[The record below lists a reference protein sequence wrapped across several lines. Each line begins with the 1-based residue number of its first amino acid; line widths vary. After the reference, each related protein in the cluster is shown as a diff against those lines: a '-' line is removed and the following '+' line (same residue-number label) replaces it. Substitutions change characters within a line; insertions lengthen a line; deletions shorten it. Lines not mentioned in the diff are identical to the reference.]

1 MENMV
6 FDFINSIL
14 EFIRVIIQALETLIP
29 LLEKHMA
36 EYDFYY
42 ELDLL
47 LEILRGV
54 L

>member
-6 FDFINSIL
+6 FDFINSIF

-29 LLEKHMA
+29 LLEKHLA
-36 EYDFYY
+36 DSNLYY

-47 LEILRGV
+47 LEILKSV
-54 L
+54 

>member
-1 MENMV
+1 MENIV

-14 EFIRVIIQALETLIP
+14 EFIMVIIQALETLIP

-47 LEILRGV
+47 LDILKSI
-54 L
+54 